1 MRPMLSST
9 AVEEDAAI
17 PCAIEMVDDEEEAVC
32 VGYSLWAD
40 YQTLDGRNAARFM
53 FSLST

>member
-17 PCAIEMVDDEEEAVC
+17 PCAIEMVDDEEEANLPDKAHFFA
-32 VGYSLWAD
+32 SI
-40 YQTLDGRNAARFM
+40 
-53 FSLST
+53 